1 MYFFWQVCH
10 RDLHFDHTH
19 ITLQQKGF
27 NKRSDRSEGHAREDP
42 VLTKTCS
49 RQRNSVLG
57 LLTNPRVMLWT
68 RRAGMTARARM
79 VVGLCAGLFLGFT
92 LASWLVVQRADPPR
106 GGSLATRVGCR
117 RDPTAAEVLSSG
129 AGDPGGPASTPKRES
144 AGPERGKNLVYVGVM
159 TAKKYLDSRAVA
171 AYETWQRHIPGKVE
185 FYSAYDPTGSS
196 PGGLSRVNIPGVDD
210 AYPPQKKS
218 FLMLKYMHDHY
229 LDQYDWFMRADDDVY
244 IKGDKLENF
253 LRGVNA
259 TRPLYIGQTGLGNA
273 EEFGRLSLDAGENFC
288 MGGPGMIMSR
298 ETLRRMVPNIS
309 WCLKHLY
316 TTHEDVE
323 IGRCIQKFTGV
334 SCTWAYESQHLFFN
348 DYKNDKKGRIE
359 NLHTVGVQR
368 AITMHPNKH
377 PPYQYRLHN
386 YLLSQRM
393 HNLRQRTLS
402 MHREVKVMSHLL
414 LEDVTGLDAK
424 LGDVPSLM
432 HFTPRETAEVLTWQY
447 LNNRQVYAAKDLQ
460 PRQAIPKAQ
469 RAGLDDIIMQMME
482 MINRHSRTRGRII
495 DYKDIQYGYW
505 RVNPMYGAEYVLD
518 LLLLYRKHKGKKIN
532 VPVRRH
538 AYLQQAFSHI
548 QFMEEETIKNGRSS
562 QSDRAALG
570 NVQKHH
576 LVDKSRTADLSSI
589 DTETVHFIIP
599 LVGRLQTLKQF
610 LENYERTCLR
620 TKEKVKLL
628 IVLFKSRHKQQQD
641 QSSEIRKL
649 LGTYQDKYPTAHLR
663 ILFVAG
669 EFSRGLGLELG
680 ASQFTN
686 TSLLFF
692 CDVDLVFQ
700 QSLLQRIRAKT
711 IMGQQAYYPI
721 VFSQYDPSVVHRN
734 SSVSIRNNFLLT
746 KDTGYWRFFGFGTAS
761 LYAAD
766 FIRVGQFDTS
776 IQGWGM
782 EDVDLFDKFV
792 HSDIKTFRV
801 KDPGLVHVFHP
812 QACDTHLEEKQYQMC
827 LGTKAGTYG
836 SAAMLSK
843 LWLERHPQR
852 PDDSR

>member
-1 MYFFWQVCH
+1 
-10 RDLHFDHTH
+10 
-19 ITLQQKGF
+19 
-27 NKRSDRSEGHAREDP
+27 
-42 VLTKTCS
+42 
-49 RQRNSVLG
+49 
-57 LLTNPRVMLWT
+57 MLWT

-106 GGSLATRVGCR
+106 GGGSLGARVGCR
-117 RDPTAAEVLSSG
+117 RDPTAAELLSSG

-144 AGPERGKNLVYVGVM
+144 AGPERGKNFVYVGVM

-171 AYETWQRHIPGKVE
+171 AYETWQQHIPGKVE
-185 FYSAYDPTGSS
+185 FYSAYDPD
-196 PGGLSRVNIPGVDD
+196 GLSQGGFTRVNIPGVDD

-229 LDQYDWFMRADDDVY
+229 LDQYEWFMRADDDVY
-244 IKGDKLENF
+244 IKGDKLEKF
-253 LRGVNA
+253 LRSVNSS
-259 TRPLYIGQTGLGNA
+259 RPLYIGQTGLGSA
-273 EEFGRLSLDAGENFC
+273 EELGRLSLDAGENFC
-288 MGGPGMIMSR
+288 MGGPGMLMSR

-316 TTHEDVE
+316 TSHEDVE
-323 IGRCIQKFTGV
+323 IGRCIHKFAGV
-334 SCTWAYESQHLFFN
+334 SCTWAYESQQLFFN

-359 NLHTVGVQR
+359 NLHTVGVHR
-368 AITMHPNKH
+368 AITLHPNKH
-377 PPYQYRLHN
+377 PSYQYRLHT
-386 YLLSQRM
+386 YLLSQRLQ
-393 HNLRQRTLS
+393 NLRQRTLT
-402 MHREVKVMSHLL
+402 MHRQVRSMTQLL
-414 LEDVTGLDAK
+414 QEDTAVAGPDAR
-424 LGDVPSLM
+424 LGEVPSLM
-432 HFTPRETAEVLTWQY
+432 HVPPREAGEVLTWQY
-447 LNNRQVYAAKDLQ
+447 LNNRQVYEAKDLQ
-460 PRQAIPKAQ
+460 PRQGIPKAL

-538 AYLQQAFSHI
+538 AYLQQAFSRV
-548 QFMEEETIKNGRSS
+548 QFTEEETIS
-562 QSDRAALG
+562 QPARG
-570 NVQKHH
+570 HVQQHH
-576 LVDKSRTADLSSI
+576 LVDTSRTAELSSI
-589 DTETVHFIIP
+589 DTETVHFIVP

-628 IVLFKSRHKQQQD
+628 IVLFKSRHKQLD
-641 QSSEIRKL
+641 QSSDIQNLVGR
-649 LGTYQDKYPTAHLR
+649 YQNMYPTAYLR

-680 ASQFTN
+680 VSQFTN

-711 IMGQQAYYPI
+711 VLGRQAYYPI
-721 VFSQYDPSVVHRN
+721 VFSQYDPSVVHGN
-734 SSVSIRNNFLLT
+734 SSLSVRNNFLLT
-746 KDTGYWRFFGFGTAS
+746 KDTGYWRSFGFGIVS

-766 FIRVGQFDTS
+766 FTRVGQFDTS

-782 EDVDLFDKFV
+782 EDVDLFNKFV
-792 HSDIKTFRV
+792 RSDIKTFRV
-801 KDPGLVHVFHP
+801 KDPGVVHVFHSV
-812 QACDTHLEEKQYQMC
+812 ACDSHLEEKQYQMC

-836 SAAMLSK
+836 STARLSR
-843 LWLERHPQR
+843 LWLDRHPPHR
-852 PDDSR
+852 PDDRR